1 MSAEEKESFAN
12 TLNGSPVFLLSLSPR
27 SQGSKM
33 LIISPRYLLLSS
45 VTQAAAGSDGQYNVY
60 ARTHAIGEERGAFLG
75 LQFRPPFS
83 PSFSVFPWLSFSP
96 PLPLIGQRRGR
107 KLGAEEMR
115 EGGEAKNFYLPGD
128 KKSEYE
134 GEWRGSKQ

>member
-33 LIISPRYLLLSS
+33 LIISPPTSSSASS

-96 PLPLIGQRRGR
+96 PSDWAAEREKIGGRGD
-107 KLGAEEMR
+107 
-115 EGGEAKNFYLPGD
+115 EGG
-128 KKSEYE
+128 
-134 GEWRGSKQ
+134 RGGKEFLFAR

>member
-1 MSAEEKESFAN
+1 MGNITFMLARTQSEKRGGHFWGCN
-12 TLNGSPVFLLSLSPR
+12 FDPHFLPPSPFFLGFLSLP
-27 SQGSKM
+27 
-33 LIISPRYLLLSS
+33 
-45 VTQAAAGSDGQYNVY
+45 
-60 ARTHAIGEERGAFLG
+60 
-75 LQFRPPFS
+75 
-83 PSFSVFPWLSFSP
+83 
-96 PLPLIGQRRGR
+96 PLIGQRRGR

>member
-33 LIISPRYLLLSS
+33 LIISPPASSASFASS

-75 LQFRPPFS
+75 LQFRPPLS
-83 PSFSVFPWLSFSP
+83 PPFTVFPWLSFSP
-96 PLPLIGQRRGR
+96 PL
-107 KLGAEEMR
+107 
-115 EGGEAKNFYLPGD
+115 
-128 KKSEYE
+128 
-134 GEWRGSKQ
+134 